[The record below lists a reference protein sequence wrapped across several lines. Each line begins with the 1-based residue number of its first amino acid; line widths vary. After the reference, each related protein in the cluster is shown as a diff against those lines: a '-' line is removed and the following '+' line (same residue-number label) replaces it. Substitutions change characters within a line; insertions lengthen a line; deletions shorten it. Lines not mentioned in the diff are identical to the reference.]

1 LSRRLDDLTHQM
13 RMLTLSFS
21 TFQLEQRQQRHTD
34 RWDLA
39 EDTQKAL
46 AEMLKIQQTVLEH
59 QRTIN
64 GRLAMYVEQQT
75 AINDR
80 LATTLALACLLAGLG
95 RAARGRTAVP
105 GADGGVDAVDGSAH
119 GGARQVAR
127 LHHGLCTDGGGDR
140 LLASLRCRLR
150 VCTVLVVLN
159 LLGTL
164 VVLVLVLARR

>member
-1 LSRRLDDLTHQM
+1 
-13 RMLTLSFS
+13 MLTLSFS
-21 TFQLEQRQQRHTD
+21 TFQLQQRQQRQSD

-64 GRLAMYVEQQT
+64 GRLA
-75 AINDR
+75 
-80 LATTLALACLLAGLG
+80 TTLALACLLAGLG
-95 RAARGRTAVP
+95 RTARGRTAVP